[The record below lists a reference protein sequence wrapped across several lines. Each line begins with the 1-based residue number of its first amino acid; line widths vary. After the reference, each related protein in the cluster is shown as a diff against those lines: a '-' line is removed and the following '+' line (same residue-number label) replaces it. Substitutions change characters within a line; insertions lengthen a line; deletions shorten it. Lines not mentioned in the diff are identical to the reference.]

1 MYELLAIRQLRLAH
15 KVMAQHR
22 LALEGFRE
30 LM

>member
-1 MYELLAIRQLRLAH
+1 MFRLVVMAQLRLAH